1 MSRRSYYKTVES
13 HGEEASC
20 RGPSFEQPRGGK
32 TYGEQHKKA
41 VLVLASVVSGSIGK
55 WGFRQSLRITSLNF
69 VS

>member
-1 MSRRSYYKTVES
+1 MSRRSYYETGKS

-20 RGPSFEQPRGGK
+20 RGPSFEQPQGRK
-32 TYGEQHKKA
+32 TYGEQHKKG

-55 WGFRQSLRITSLNF
+55 WRFKLSPGITSLNF